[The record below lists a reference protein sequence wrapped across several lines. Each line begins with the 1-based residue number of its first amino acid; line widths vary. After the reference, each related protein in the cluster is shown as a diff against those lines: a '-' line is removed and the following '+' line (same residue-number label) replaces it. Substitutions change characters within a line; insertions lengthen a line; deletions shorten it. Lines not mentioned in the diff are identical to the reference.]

1 MTKEE
6 SLCLL
11 DIMFRLTVLLFMYSN
26 DLEASVYSEL
36 ENIQADING
45 LYYQIEE
52 GDKHD

>member
-11 DIMFRLTVLLFMYSN
+11 DIMYRLTVLLFMYSN

-36 ENIQADING
+36 EDIQTDING
-45 LYYQIEE
+45 LFYHIKDGE
-52 GDKHD
+52 